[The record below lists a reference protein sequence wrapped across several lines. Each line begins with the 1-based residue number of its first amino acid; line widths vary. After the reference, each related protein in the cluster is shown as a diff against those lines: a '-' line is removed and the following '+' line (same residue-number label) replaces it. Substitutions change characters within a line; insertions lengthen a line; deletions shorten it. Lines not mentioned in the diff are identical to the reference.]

1 MSELA
6 GTGPRLVAKVFRCA
20 CGRKHTIGVDYLEQV
35 GPWPEEC
42 DSCGDPWTRVEDRH
56 EEAPGDD

>member
-6 GTGPRLVAKVFRCA
+6 ETGPRLVAKVFRCG
-20 CGRKHTIGVDYLEQV
+20 CGRKHTIGVDYPAQV

-42 DSCGDPWTRVEDRH
+42 DGCGDPWLSVEDVH
-56 EEAPGDD
+56 QEVPADG